1 MYHFSV
7 SVEDKS
13 LVDILAS
20 LAEESDTPPSSQV
33 AAVTQV
39 TALEEQ
45 DSILSQVSAPR
56 DRDVEEREAEEVL
69 EMSQRIWDE
78 DMVLPSQEP
87 KQRYT
92 YMILVEEELYYPS
105 RGSKGADQLRRY
117 FAVTV
122 KLICAF
128 VLAYADCWFSHGV
141 AHMSWNK
148 RELVFVISGQVPR
161 KSTCTVTAVVY
172 KLEISDLRREGIVLS
187 V

>member
-1 MYHFSV
+1 MIMMGKSIGQKWVMFHFSV

-45 DSILSQVSAPR
+45 DSILSQVSVPR

-78 DMVLPSQEP
+78 DMVLPSQEQ

-92 YMILVEEELYYPS
+92 YMI
-105 RGSKGADQLRRY
+105 
-117 FAVTV
+117 
-122 KLICAF
+122 
-128 VLAYADCWFSHGV
+128 
-141 AHMSWNK
+141 
-148 RELVFVISGQVPR
+148 
-161 KSTCTVTAVVY
+161 
-172 KLEISDLRREGIVLS
+172 
-187 V
+187 